1 MVNNVAAPR
10 RNQSLPRSA
19 KVDEVIIAGCGVAGC
34 FLALRLLQL
43 GLKPTL
49 LRLPTPTVGGVEIIP
64 ASAGRLLDALDLG
77 DVLAG
82 LGAGLG
88 DGLTRRRA
96 DETID
101 LAPGRSLH
109 VDRVKF
115 RDGLLAEAARRGAR
129 IRDVKR
135 LPPPDPMIH
144 SVDATGQRAVW
155 SRPVVRLSRRAA
167 DIFVAEAAVA
177 PGTGRLALL
186 DQGWAYLAA
195 DQSLATVGVVGRN
208 TGAPTVL
215 DTETRQA
222 LGLAPNMPFR
232 FLGRRPA
239 LVQWARAP
247 VVGRRLAIG
256 DAAFH
261 HDPIGGRGISFALGS
276 AFAAAAVLATWRD
289 DPSAEANARSYY
301 DGYVASE
308 VRRHLAFLG
317 GEVDPLPALTELP
330 ERLQWIA
337 PAATGALVV
346 GARVVSGEVFML
358 ASGQPTRWA
367 GGLDLARL
375 RELIIKAQ
383 PTAAVAE
390 RLRAHGLTAAEARS
404 ALVWAFAHRLIA
416 PAGSRD

>member
-1 MVNNVAAPR
+1 
-10 RNQSLPRSA
+10 L
-19 KVDEVIIAGCGVAGC
+19 DEVIIAGCGVAGS
-34 FLALRLLQL
+34 FLALRALQL

-49 LRLPTPTVGGVEIIP
+49 LRVPAPVVGGVEIIP
-64 ASAGRLLDALDLG
+64 ASAGRLLDELDLG

-88 DGLTRRRA
+88 DGLTRRRV
-96 DETID
+96 DETIVV
-101 LAPGRSLH
+101 APGRSLQ

-135 LPPPDPMIH
+135 LPPPDPMIY
-144 SVDATGQRAVW
+144 SVDATGHRAVW
-155 SRPVVRLSRRAA
+155 SRPVVRLGRRVA
-167 DIFVAEAAVA
+167 DIFAAEAAVA
-177 PGTGRLALL
+177 AGTGRLALL
-186 DQGWAYLAA
+186 DQGWAYLAS
-195 DQSLATVGVVGRN
+195 DQSLATVGVVGRYA
-208 TGAPTVL
+208 GAPTAL
-215 DTETRQA
+215 DAETRQA
-222 LGLAPNMPFR
+222 LGLAPDIPFR

-239 LVQWARAP
+239 FVQWACAS

-261 HDPIGGRGISFALGS
+261 HNPIGGRGISFALGS
-276 AFAAAAVLATWRD
+276 AFASAAVLVTWRD
-289 DPSAEANARSYY
+289 DPDAADTAQAYY
-301 DGYVASE
+301 EGYVASE
-308 VRRHLAFLG
+308 VHRHLAFLG
-317 GEVDPLPALTELP
+317 GEVDPLPAPTELP

-337 PAATGALVV
+337 PAATGALVI
-346 GARVVSGEVFML
+346 GGRVISGEVFML

-375 RELIIKAQ
+375 RQLTIEAK

-404 ALVWAFAHRLIA
+404 ALVWALAQGLIA
-416 PAGSRD
+416 PAGPRD